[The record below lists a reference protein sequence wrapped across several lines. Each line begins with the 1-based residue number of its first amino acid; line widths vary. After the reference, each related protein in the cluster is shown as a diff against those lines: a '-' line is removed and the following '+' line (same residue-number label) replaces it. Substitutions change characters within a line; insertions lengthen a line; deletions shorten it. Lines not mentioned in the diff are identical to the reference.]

1 MNDIII
7 GRNTVKE
14 AIKSGRD
21 IDAVLVSK
29 TASDGSIREIL
40 ALAKKRG
47 LVIKE
52 LPPKRLDELSLPF
65 GYNGAPAN
73 HQGIAAQIP
82 SVKYSDI
89 EDIFRLAQD
98 TGRPPFIVALD
109 GITDPHNLGAIVRSA
124 EALGAHG
131 VIIPERRSAAMTAA
145 ACKTACGAEE
155 YIPIV
160 KVGNLSRT
168 IDELKERGIWVAAAD
183 MDGQRADLA
192 DLTGPLMLIIG
203 AEGEGVGRLVKE
215 KSDFVVSIPL
225 LGKVASLNASAAAGI
240 LIYEKLRQEASR
252 AGGKEK

>member
-21 IDAVLVSK
+21 IDAVIVSE

-40 ALAKKRG
+40 SLASKRR
-47 LVIKE
+47 LIIKRV
-52 LPPKRLDELSLPF
+52 PPKRLDELSLPF
-65 GYNGAPAN
+65 GYNGRPAN

-82 SVKYSDI
+82 SVKYSQLD
-89 EDIFRLAQD
+89 DIFEFAD
-98 TGRPPFIVALD
+98 KTGRPPFIVALD

-131 VIIPERRSAAMTAA
+131 VVIPERRSAAMTAA
-145 ACKTACGAEE
+145 ACKTASGAEE

-160 KVGNLSRT
+160 KAGNLART
-168 IDELKERGIWVAAAD
+168 MDELKKRGVWIAAAD
-183 MDGQRADLA
+183 MDGVPADKT
-192 DLTGPLMLIIG
+192 DLKGPLMLVIG

-215 KSDFVVSIPL
+215 KSDFIVSIPL
-225 LGKVASLNASAAAGI
+225 LGRVASLNAAAAAGI
-240 LIYEKLRQEASR
+240 LIYEKMRQETDH
-252 AGGKEK
+252 AGGKK